1 MIASVRV
8 SSTPPEIIKH
18 FSYPLLLLPVPAL
31 STIIPITGCL
41 LGFSM
46 PCRSLVDFRRCSRC
60 LMLLAML
67 SIDWV
72 FLTDDGF
79 LLFLLFLVLLHLLVE
94 VLDAIIHESHGV

>member
-1 MIASVRV
+1 
-8 SSTPPEIIKH
+8 
-18 FSYPLLLLPVPAL
+18 
-31 STIIPITGCL
+31 
-41 LGFSM
+41 
-46 PCRSLVDFRRCSRC
+46 
-60 LMLLAML
+60 MLLAML